1 MTNMDV
7 FLTGVPAGAIGV
19 SDGFD
24 DSPSARTILVLYL
37 TALDDEVDDVR
48 GGEPPLAHVPSGM
61 AAEAHTDMV
70 VATSSRDGH
79 ALHQPHHQTATPLT
93 IWGLSPG

>member
-37 TALDDEVDDVR
+37 TALDDEVDDV
-48 GGEPPLAHVPSGM
+48 PLDCLR
-61 AAEAHTDMV
+61 EAFVIFVAPVKNTDFACGAV
-70 VATSSRDGH
+70 CVKLIIISYVCI
-79 ALHQPHHQTATPLT
+79 LT
-93 IWGLSPG
+93 CSNA